1 MVKLINSNYYNKKL
15 HFASQML
22 NNWHLLQFLPEWLV
36 PILSFVQKPET
47 ENNQIELE
55 SLFKPE
61 GNDLV
66 KIHDLVK
73 ILYSFV
79 N

>member
-15 HFASQML
+15 HFASQVL

-61 GNDLV
+61 RNVISQSMTWSKFFIPL
-66 KIHDLVK
+66 
-73 ILYSFV
+73 
-79 N
+79 